1 MPSAAGNSSML
12 IIFLIILAVILVIV
26 LVIAG
31 IGLIH
36 RRQRGRML
44 SNSTRYNDPSVM
56 NRENDP
62 DQGAN
67 SNSQGTRDRDPL
79 RTPDRE

>member
-31 IGLIH
+31 IGLM
-36 RRQRGRML
+36 RRSQRGRTL

-56 NRENDP
+56 DREND
-62 DQGAN
+62 
-67 SNSQGTRDRDPL
+67 L
-79 RTPDRE
+79 RSGCKQQSPGYAG